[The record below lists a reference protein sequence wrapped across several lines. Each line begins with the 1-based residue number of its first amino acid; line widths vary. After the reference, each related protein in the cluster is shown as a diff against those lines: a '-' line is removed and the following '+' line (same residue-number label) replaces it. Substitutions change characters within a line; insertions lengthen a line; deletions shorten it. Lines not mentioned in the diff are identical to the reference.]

1 MANSSI
7 TQSVNRSTVAA
18 ALAAARTEAA
28 EHRAWINAINRAALN
43 LEACSWAFDGDTL
56 RIASATSKGTR
67 YTVNALGF
75 CECKA
80 AKDSRPCWHR
90 AARRLLIKAAELANE
105 PELVETCP
113 MCGEPIE
120 GRQYYVGGKGYVY
133 FDVCSGDGAHFTRR
147 AD

>member
-1 MANSSI
+1 MANASI
-7 TQSVNRSTVAA
+7 AQSVNRQTVAA

-43 LEACSWAFDGDTL
+43 LEACPWAFDGDTL

-80 AKDSRPCWHR
+80 AQESRPCWHR
-90 AARRLLIKAAELANE
+90 AAWRLLRKAAELVQPPVVEITEA
-105 PELVETCP
+105 ELQALVDEL
-113 MCGEPIE
+113 
-120 GRQYYVGGKGYVY
+120 Y
-133 FDVCSGDGAHFTRR
+133 A
-147 AD
+147 

>member
-1 MANSSI
+1 MANGMI
-7 TQSVNRSTVAA
+7 AQQVNRQTVAA

-28 EHRAWINAINRAALN
+28 THQAWINAINRAALN

-90 AARRLLIKAAELANE
+90 AAWRLLRKASEIVQPARVMPTDAELQALVD
-105 PELVETCP
+105 EL
-113 MCGEPIE
+113 
-120 GRQYYVGGKGYVY
+120 
-133 FDVCSGDGAHFTRR
+133 FA
-147 AD
+147 